1 MADSRGRQANSN
13 HHIMKR
19 IIMLLMIQPMFV
31 ADEAQFHVDADISGM
46 PTTYKT
52 EINKKNLPQKFGFST
67 H

>member
-31 ADEAQFHVDADISGM
+31 AAEAQFHVDSDIYGM

-52 EINKKNLPQKFGFST
+52 EMNEKSATKFGFST
-67 H
+67 Y